1 MTSGW
6 ALAIAKCRTIKLA
19 DGAEAVEA
27 DQDTIVDDVVVFR
40 DGLRCFPHDG
50 TENCRSLGGSERRAV
65 HAHPVMESSSRSRQV
80 VAWEGF

>member
-50 TENCRSLGGSERRAV
+50 AGRKIAG
-65 HAHPVMESSSRSRQV
+65 
-80 VAWEGF
+80 AWAAPSGVPCVRTQ